1 MSRRIHPLFGM
12 VLDSSLCS
20 VRVVVG
26 VKVVALQAEIE
37 LTLNRAS
44 ISNAKVFFILLQL
57 RLIYQNLKCD
67 CGFSRRAFN
76 CSSHLWECLTSAD
89 IAMCWCHGTLI
100 DLFYS

>member
-1 MSRRIHPLFGM
+1 M

-44 ISNAKVFFILLQL
+44 ISNAKSIFYTSTVMF
-57 RLIYQNLKCD
+57 NLSESEVWLWFLTQ
-67 CGFSRRAFN
+67 GF
-76 CSSHLWECLTSAD
+76 
-89 IAMCWCHGTLI
+89 
-100 DLFYS
+100 